1 MYMTLLG
8 QEGFRKG
15 MELYI
20 ERHDG
25 QAVTCEDFYA
35 AMMDANNTSLPG
47 LLRWYFQAG
56 IYQQIELCKSCSSLC
71 FLVTRNAQS
80 PHRDSV

>member
-8 QEGFRKG
+8 QDGFRKG

-35 AMMDANNTSLPG
+35 AMMDANDTSLPG

-56 IYQQIELCKSCSSLC
+56 ARKLNFVRTVAHCVIW
-71 FLVTRNAQS
+71 
-80 PHRDSV
+80 